1 MKQWEEGRSLTHSHL
16 SYLSLSRSIWCEM
29 RVGVGDVPVNLTLLE
44 KEVQGGEGR
53 KSKKGR
59 K

>member
-1 MKQWEEGRSLTHSHL
+1 MA
-16 SYLSLSRSIWCEM
+16 
-29 RVGVGDVPVNLTLLE
+29 RVVPVNLTLLE